1 MPLPEIKSQETK
13 DEFIARCMR
22 DKIMNTEYA
31 DERQRAAIC
40 YAQAKK

>member
-1 MPLPEIKSQETK
+1 MPIPEIKPAETK

-22 DKIMNTEYA
+22 DKIMTAEYP

-40 YAQAKK
+40 YNQSKK